1 MLLTPEGLSEPW
13 EYTVPRGDEEKGLS
27 QYVPDLLLLGAGV
40 GLDILGATKAV
51 EELN

>member
-1 MLLTPEGLSEPW
+1 MKLTPTCSDEPW
-13 EYTVPRGDEEKGLS
+13 EYTVPREGEKKGLS
-27 QYVPDLLLLGAGV
+27 GYVPDLLLLGAGV